1 MVTDGVSIPHYRV
14 VCVAPVDDAAPVLS
28 IDFIMTSITEL
39 DVRLDVID
47 RCSIISSRES
57 W

>member
-1 MVTDGVSIPHYRV
+1 VIDGVSIPHYRI

-28 IDFIMTSITEL
+28 INFIMTSITEL
-39 DVRLDVID
+39 DVRIDVID
-47 RCSIISSRES
+47 GCSIISSRES